1 MRQIFQIA
9 AILFFIVLSAT
20 AFGQPRS
27 FSKKPHVYIEEL
39 GKFIESGKDNKLD
52 RTHEKFAGIW
62 AGDTFDAAQK
72 RTIIKISDAMLLKR
86 FQVADF
92 SLFERT
98 LINGVDS
105 TIDPAKLASWINAA
119 LPVARSSR
127 RGFEQ
132 LLVTTNGLFKENT
145 LLQQD
150 ARRWYASNS
159 NWNFVFNKNTIQIV
173 CTDID
178 LICKAGADSI
188 LIQKTSGN
196 FYLDENIWEG
206 NGGKLTWARVGLDPE
221 AVYAKFTVPYFV
233 NLTKGEISVDSALFH
248 YPKYLDSP
256 ILGKLK
262 DRASSAN
269 ATETL
274 NLTDGYFPEFSS
286 YETGILLASFFENR
300 GKFYG
305 GFTIRGN
312 NIVGSGSVNEPAEF
326 KLYYKDQLKVLAQA
340 DNFTLKD
347 NRLMGSGVA
356 TTIYTDSGEIY
367 HPRLNFNLNLDQ
379 KSLLLKRGTEGL
391 ERAPF
396 VDTDHKLEFKV
407 DEIKWDIEKPK
418 IEMKMKVPD
427 ATARFESAS
436 FFKEFRYEKIQGILA
451 YNPLNKMER
460 FCIQYRTRS
469 FTLDDYA
476 LAIGSKPSNLKQQII
491 QLADEGFIYYNPQ
504 NDSIHVRTKLLQHVN
519 NHRGFSDYDV
529 VRFYSVIGGRPNA
542 YLSLL
547 NGDLVIEGVRAFKF
561 SDSQNV
567 AAFPHEQLVR
577 VKHNR
582 ELNFG
587 GRITAGRFDLYA
599 KDFNF
604 KYETFSVS
612 STSIDSLKLFYPD
625 SIGGEFLLPVKTVL
639 RDLNGVLKIDR
650 FNNRSGRK
658 DYPEYPIFESKS
670 SSLITYEKPEIYNR
684 AYKKESFRFEVD
696 PFVIDSLDN
705 FTIEGLQFPGTF
717 KSAGILPDFKY
728 SATIMKDYSLG
739 FIKES
744 PPGGYPLYGGRGHGD
759 IRVELSERGLW
770 AMGSLEYS
778 GAEMTSSKILLLPE
792 EMRAEADRYSIRESD
807 KYPRVDALDVVNNWR
822 PYDDAMKINTNG
834 HEVDILRDG
843 QTFLG
848 DLTQTSKQLSGS
860 GVLDWNEATVTANKM
875 DFGTNKVRSDTAK
888 IEIKSIDQTR
898 IALSSNYVDV
908 DVNFDTRK
916 GEFRSKVAGSF
927 TDLPINQYSTTLNE
941 FTWNMDLKTITF
953 DKGSEITEEEAFFV
967 SRHPDQGGL
976 SFRSKHAV
984 YNMTTSILEVE
995 EIPYIDIADSRLFPF
1010 EGKATVLPD
1019 AELKP
1024 FTNAKFLAAR
1034 KNKYHQLYD
1043 ANIKVNGKYSI
1054 SGDAKYIFKDKSNT
1068 GQELFFDK
1076 MVVLKKDTTVKAI
1089 GFVSDSIEFNI
1100 YPKIQYYGGIELGSQ
1115 HEFIAV
1121 NGYVKPL
1128 HSFDYP
1134 ESTWLRYQN
1143 RPDPSYM
1150 VFDVKD
1156 PKTKQQRPVYITVSL
1171 ANDSNH
1177 LYPTF
1182 ISGKR
1187 SYGDQDL
1194 LQVHGVMFYDD
1205 ATDQFLAGDSDR
1217 LFNGSKRGNYLI
1229 LDEATKTFKGGGKLD
1244 IGMNLGENFNA
1255 LTAGTITKHQDDS
1268 SFMINLMIALKITL
1282 PDACYERMAVVM
1294 KEEGA
1299 GAPSA
1304 SITQEMKNA
1313 AAEFIDDKKL
1323 KRMFADEAL
1332 GEVNP
1337 QGDLERDLVVTQATM
1352 TYSSSKRSYVSW
1364 EPIYVA
1370 TVKGQQVNKQFDAR
1384 IQMTQRRSGTRLTMY
1399 IEVTKY
1405 DWFYIDYYLGSLT
1418 VTSTD
1423 KAFNDALL
1431 DGARKLSKG
1440 KFRIRPASPRTVSR
1454 WLDKLGDP
1462 N

>member
-1 MRQIFQIA
+1 MRRIVSIFG
-9 AILFFIVLSAT
+9 ILGLVILSST
-20 AFGQPRS
+20 AWGQPRS
-27 FSKKPHVYIEEL
+27 FSKKTHVYIEEL
-39 GKFIESGKDNKLD
+39 GKFIESGKNNRFEKI
-52 RTHEKFAGIW
+52 HEKFAGIW
-62 AGDTFDAAQK
+62 EGDTFDAAQK

-86 FQVADF
+86 FQIRDF
-92 SLFERT
+92 SLFEQT

-105 TIDPAKLASWINAA
+105 TIDPDKLASWINAA

-127 RGFEQ
+127 RSFEQ
-132 LLVTTNGLFKENT
+132 LLITTNGLFKENT
-145 LLQQD
+145 LIQQD
-150 ARRWYASNS
+150 ARRWYASNN
-159 NWNFVFNKNTIQIV
+159 NWEFVFDRNKIQIV

-178 LICKAGADSI
+178 LICKAAADSI
-188 LIQKTSGN
+188 LIQNTSGN
-196 FYLDENIWEG
+196 FYLDENIWAG
-206 NGGKLTWARVGLDPE
+206 KGGTLTWARVGLDPDK
-221 AVYAKFTVPYFV
+221 VFAKFTVPYHV
-233 NLTKGEISVDSALFH
+233 NLTKGEITVDSVLFH
-248 YPKYLDSP
+248 YPEYLDAP
-256 ILGKLK
+256 ILGKLN

-269 ATETL
+269 ATESL
-274 NLTDGYFPEFSS
+274 DLTDGYFPEFSS
-286 YETGILLASFFENR
+286 YEKGILLGTFFEGR

-305 GFTIRGN
+305 GFTIRGQ

-326 KLYYKDQLKVLAQA
+326 KLFYKDQLKILAQA

-347 NRLMGSGVA
+347 SRLVADKVA
-356 TTIYTDSGEIY
+356 TTIYTDSGQIY
-367 HPRLNFNLNLDQ
+367 HPRLNFNLNLEQ

-391 ERAPF
+391 EQAPF
-396 VDTDHKLEFKV
+396 VDTDHQLEFKV
-407 DEIKWDIEKPK
+407 DEVKWDIEEPK

-460 FCIQYRTRS
+460 FCIQYRTRD
-469 FTLDDYA
+469 FTLEDYA
-476 LAIGSKPSNLKQQII
+476 LAIGSKKIHLKQQII
-491 QLADEGFIYYNPQ
+491 QLADEGFLYYNPQ

-529 VRFYSVIGGRPNA
+529 VRFYSVIGARPNA

-582 ELNFG
+582 ELQFG

-599 KDFNF
+599 QNFDF

-625 SIGGEFLLPVKTVL
+625 STGGEFLLPVKTVL

-684 AYKKESFRFEVD
+684 AYKEETFRFEVD
-696 PFVIDSLDN
+696 PFIIDSLDN

-717 KSAGILPDFKY
+717 KSAGILPDFEY
-728 SATIMKDYSLG
+728 SATIMRDYSLG
-739 FIKES
+739 FTKEA
-744 PPGGYPLYGGRGHGD
+744 PPGGYPLYGGRGQGD
-759 IRVELSERGLW
+759 IRIELSERGLW
-770 AMGSLEYS
+770 AMGSVEYS

-792 EMRAEADRYSIRESD
+792 EMRAEADRYSIKESD
-807 KYPRVDALDVVNNWR
+807 KYPRVEALDVVNNWR

-843 QTFLG
+843 QKFLG
-848 DLTQTSKQLSGS
+848 DLTQTSKQLSGN
-860 GVLDWNEATVTANKM
+860 GVLDWDEATVTSKDM

-941 FTWNMDLKTITF
+941 FTWDMDLKTITF
-953 DKGSEITEEEAFFV
+953 DKGSEIREEEAFFV

-976 SFRSKHAV
+976 SFQSKHAV
-984 YNMTTSILEVE
+984 YDMKTSILEIE

-1010 EGKATVLPD
+1010 EGKATVLPE
-1019 AELKP
+1019 AVLKP
-1024 FTNAKFLAAR
+1024 FKQAKFLASR
-1034 KNKYHQLYD
+1034 DNEYHQLYD
-1043 ANIKVNGKYSI
+1043 ANITVYGKYSI
-1054 SGDAKYIFKDKSNT
+1054 AGNAKYVFKDKYST
-1068 GQELFFDK
+1068 GQELYFDK
-1076 MVVLKKDTTVKAI
+1076 MVVMKKDTTVKAI
-1089 GFVSDSIEFNI
+1089 GFVSDSMGFDI
-1100 YPKIQYYGGIELGSQ
+1100 YPKFQYYGGIELGSQ

-1143 RPDPSYM
+1143 RPDPNYM
-1150 VFDVKD
+1150 VFDVKN
-1156 PKTKQQRPVYITVSL
+1156 PKTKEQRPVYITVSL

-1182 ISGKR
+1182 VSGKR

-1194 LQVHGVMFYDD
+1194 LKAYGVLFYDESEK
-1205 ATDQFLAGDSDR
+1205 QFMAGDSDR
-1217 LFNGSKRGNYLI
+1217 LFNGAQRGNYLI
-1229 LDEATKTFKGGGKLD
+1229 LDETSKTFEGGGKLD
-1244 IGMNLGENFNA
+1244 IGMDLGENFNA
-1255 LTAGTITKHQDDS
+1255 LTAGTITKQQDDS
-1268 SFMINLMIALKITL
+1268 SFMINLMMALNITL
-1282 PDACYERMAVVM
+1282 PEACYERMAEVM
-1294 KEEGA
+1294 KLEGA

-1304 SITQEMKNA
+1304 SITPEMKSA
-1313 AAEFIDDKKL
+1313 AAEFVDDKRL
-1323 KRMFADEAL
+1323 KKMFADEAL
-1332 GEVNP
+1332 GEVKP
-1337 QGDLERDLVVTQATM
+1337 QGDLERDLVITQALL
-1352 TYSSSKRSYVSW
+1352 TYSSSRRSYVSW
-1364 EPIYVA
+1364 DPIYIA
-1370 TVKGQQVNKQFDAR
+1370 TVKGQQVNKEFDAR

-1423 KAFNDALL
+1423 KQFNDALL

-1440 KFRIRPASPRTVSR
+1440 KFRIRPATPRTVTR
-1454 WLDKLGDP
+1454 WLDKLGEP
-1462 N
+1462 E